1 MKLKIKFSNLKM
13 NRTNNIKT
21 NIIMK
26 RTFLL
31 FGLILLPLISFG
43 QGAFDVFEDAKDV
56 TSVVVTK
63 NMLKLLSKMDLNS
76 KDPEAQAY
84 LNMVENLDNIKVFTT
99 ENPSVG
105 KKMDDA
111 VAKYLSSSSKLEELM
126 RVNDS
131 GQTIKF
137 YVKEGKSEN
146 HVNELLMHLTGNIN
160 GKGTTV
166 IMSITGDLDLREIS
180 KLTADLKIPGNEQ
193 LKNIDKKKN

>member
-1 MKLKIKFSNLKM
+1 M